1 MNDSDLKVSLPYSL
15 ELCLYF
21 FTECAA
27 KLISLLFMKT
37 KLCWLAN
44 EKTLLLQHLEFYWLD
59 RKGTF
64 P

>member
-1 MNDSDLKVSLPYSL
+1 M
-15 ELCLYF
+15 E
-21 FTECAA
+21 
-27 KLISLLFMKT
+27 M

-44 EKTLLLQHLEFYWLD
+44 EKTLSLQHIEFYWLE

>member
-1 MNDSDLKVSLPYSL
+1 MNDSGPKVSLPYSL

-27 KLISLLFMKT
+27 KHITLPFMKM

-44 EKTLLLQHLEFYWLD
+44 EKTLSLQHLEFYWLE